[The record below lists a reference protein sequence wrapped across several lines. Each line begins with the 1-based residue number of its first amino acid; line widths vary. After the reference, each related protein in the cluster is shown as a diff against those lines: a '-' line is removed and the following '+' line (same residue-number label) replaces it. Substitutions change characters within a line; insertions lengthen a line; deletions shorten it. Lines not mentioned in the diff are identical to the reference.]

1 LSAKLTGVK
10 ISIKLTLKQDT
21 MKKLMVFSLAILLAI
36 GCTSGTK
43 KMEKELQ
50 TLIDSLEIKV
60 KPVEAGAALAYFDAA
75 VTGKAEEYDK
85 SSELNIQLSK
95 IYADKTAFARLKVF
109 RESGKIS
116 DTLLT
121 RQMNVLY
128 NSFLANQVD
137 EKKMEEL
144 IRAQTKLEQKYSTF
158 RAMVDGRKFTDNE
171 IEAVLKSATNSI
183 ELEKCWLASKQIG
196 DTVASDVVNLV
207 KKRNEIA
214 RELGFSNYHEM
225 SLKLSD
231 QDPAQIET
239 LFDELD
245 SLTRGTFTSLKAD
258 MDAVL
263 AKKYKVKPENL
274 MPWHYQNRFFQEAPA
289 IYNVNLDS
297 YFADKDVVQLSKDYY
312 AGIGLD
318 VTSILAKSDLYERE
332 GKYQHA
338 FCTHIDRSGDVR
350 VVCNVKSNNQW
361 MNTMLHELG
370 HGVYDQ
376 NIDMTL
382 PFFLRTPAHTFTTEA
397 IAMIFGRLSSNPYW
411 LRDNAGVP
419 AEEADRISSDVSNSL
434 RLEQLVFSRWCQVM
448 FRFEKSMY
456 ANPDQDLNKLWWDL
470 AEKYQLLKKP
480 EGRNNADWASKI
492 HIALYPCY
500 YHNYQLGELLASQL
514 QAYINT
520 HILKVAT
527 YDITS
532 LSKNPEIGK
541 YLLVKV
547 FRPGAKYQW
556 NDMIKRATG
565 EELTAKYYAGE
576 FIR

>member
-1 LSAKLTGVK
+1 
-10 ISIKLTLKQDT
+10 
-21 MKKLMVFSLAILLAI
+21 MKKLMLFSLAILLMVSCA
-36 GCTSGTK
+36 SETK

-50 TLIDSLEIKV
+50 TFIDSLVIKV
-60 KPVEAGAALAYFDAA
+60 KPVETGASLAYFNAA
-75 VTGKAEEYDK
+75 VTGKAEEYEK

-95 IYADKTAFARLKVF
+95 IYADKALFGQLKSIK
-109 RESGKIS
+109 ESGMVK

-121 RQMNVLY
+121 RQMNILY
-128 NSFLANQVD
+128 NAFLGNQVD
-137 EKKMEEL
+137 ENKMEEL

-158 RAMVDGRKFTDNE
+158 RAVVDGKKLSDNE
-171 IEAVLKSATNSI
+171 LESVLKNSADNKK
-183 ELEKCWLASKQIG
+183 LEKCWLASKQIG
-196 DTVASDVVNLV
+196 DSVAADVIGLV
-207 KKRNEIA
+207 KMRNGLA
-214 RELGFSNYHEM
+214 KELGFSNYHEM

-231 QDPAQIET
+231 QDPAQIEK
-239 LFDELD
+239 LFDDLD
-245 SLTRGTFTSLKAD
+245 SLTRATFVALKAD
-258 MDAVL
+258 VDAVL
-263 AKKYKVKPENL
+263 SRKYKVKPENL

-289 IYNVNLDS
+289 IYNVDLDA
-297 YFADKDVVQLSKDYY
+297 YYADKDAVQLAKDYY

-318 VTSILAKSDLYERE
+318 ATRILSNSDLYEKE

-350 VVCNVKSNNQW
+350 VVCNMKNNNQW
-361 MNTMLHELG
+361 MNTILHELG

-382 PFFLRTPAHTFTTEA
+382 PYFLRTPAHTFTTEA

-411 LRDNAGVP
+411 LRDNAGITP
-419 AEEADRISSDVSNSL
+419 GEADSIKDDVRNSL

-456 ANPDQDLNKLWWDL
+456 ADPDQDLNKLWWDL

-480 EGRNNADWASKI
+480 EGRNSADWASKI
-492 HIALYPCY
+492 HVALYPCY

-520 HILKVAT
+520 NILKTGAN
-527 YDITS
+527 DIVS
-532 LSKNPEIGK
+532 LSKDPEVGS
-541 YLLVKV
+541 YLLEKM
-547 FRPGAKYQW
+547 FKPGARYQW

-565 EELTAKYYAGE
+565 EELTAKYYASE
-576 FIR
+576 FLTD